1 MLSTV
6 GVVVDLLLV
15 LLEFDLDLIVVN
27 DTLRGIMLVLL
38 LV

>member
-6 GVVVDLLLV
+6 GVVIDLLLV

-27 DTLRGIMLVLL
+27 HTLRGVMLVLL